1 MTTHFMEEAEYL
13 CDRVCLMVKGKIAAI
28 GKIADL
34 VEQARLGQKI
44 EFSSKN
50 ADCKTLGAIAGVSKA
65 VRERD
70 TFYVYGNG
78 KNFLRAVVVYMADND
93 IDFYDLSCSKS
104 GLSDV
109 FFKLTGFGLEAGAE
123 AAAAGTPS
131 LKLEGTK

>member
-34 VEQARLGQKI
+34 AKQARLGQKI

-50 ADCKTLGAIAGVSKA
+50 ADCKTLGAIDGVSKA

-70 TFYVYGNG
+70 TFYIYGNG
-78 KNFLRAVVVYMADND
+78 KGFLRDVVVYMADND
-93 IDFYDLSCSKS
+93 IDFYDLSCSKP

-109 FFKLTGFGLEAGAE
+109 FFKLTGFGGEPSVETDAPRLGLEAA
-123 AAAAGTPS
+123 
-131 LKLEGTK
+131 K